1 MGQLREM
8 EAQFKQREMDR
19 ERERQRRESLGA
31 ELDKQW
37 EKKIEEREKERE
49 KLMRQRIS
57 ELEALEKKNE
67 EMEKKRREEEF
78 IREREWNERMNSKIL
93 EWNKTMWVKKKKN
106 WVREKEEKMVCNLG
120 ERKRRKKGL
129 HIYKYKKYSNSLQT
143 PFTIAARGQGHS
155 VNGQAM
161 ADDGVVVNMTRLGD
175 FRNGSGIIVCDEYVD
190 VGGEQIWIDVLHATL
205 ERGLTPLSWTDY
217 LYLSVG
223 GTLSNAGISGQT
235 FRFGPQISNVIELDV
250 VTVTLLLWE
259 LQKLQSYSCKDSQNY
274 NIILVYV

>member
-1 MGQLREM
+1 
-8 EAQFKQREMDR
+8 
-19 ERERQRRESLGA
+19 
-31 ELDKQW
+31 
-37 EKKIEEREKERE
+37 
-49 KLMRQRIS
+49 MRQRIS

-106 WVREKEEKMVCNLG
+106 WVREKEEKMVCNL
-120 ERKRRKKGL
+120 EL
-129 HIYKYKKYSNSLQT
+129 IKYSNSLQT

-250 VTVTLLLWE
+250 VTGKGDFVTCSAVNNAETFYAVLGGLGI
-259 LQKLQSYSCKDSQNY
+259 DS
-274 NIILVYV
+274 L